1 MAGTVEVGMKSG
13 TIPPFAPHVL
23 YNPDSV
29 PDGFVGSVRVTSNGK
44 LVGEVSE
51 EHKYGRDPRLIY
63 NMPLEGSTNVYLP
76 LWYDNY
82 TDGGDWAS
90 GVNVYNTGSGNNQV
104 TITWYRLDGTTE
116 QHWRDTRSWASALL
130 IPSIT
135 HRFFPATLSAQRGFT
150 PTATSQSSP
159 RPTSTIG
166 PRPPTKIPPCLL
178 QAATA
183 KGYSS

>member
-90 GVNVYNTGSGNNQV
+90 GVKYGL
-104 TITWYRLDGTTE
+104 TIWFEL
-116 QHWRDTRSWASALL
+116 
-130 IPSIT
+130 PS
-135 HRFFPATLSAQRGFT
+135 F
-150 PTATSQSSP
+150 
-159 RPTSTIG
+159 
-166 PRPPTKIPPCLL
+166 
-178 QAATA
+178 
-183 KGYSS
+183 